1 MQKCE
6 RAAFAYNGVE
16 SWAGGVPTTMYTCVK
31 EKGSKMYLSENLKL
45 ETENNFQLIIF
56 KLLCNLHKF
65 PTLPSVDTTPA
76 QRGSEWVT
84 ILMKN

>member
-1 MQKCE
+1 
-6 RAAFAYNGVE
+6 
-16 SWAGGVPTTMYTCVK
+16 
-31 EKGSKMYLSENLKL
+31 MYLSENLKL